1 MEKRI
6 YAALP
11 TYSLQQ
17 AIEICNQCDDIE
29 NCALLPLSVGFYWDD
44 WKLAQNICIR
54 LFVHHNTAVRA
65 NAVLGLSYIAR
76 NHGKLDKHIVKPY
89 LLQELRQNETYRWR
103 IINALQDINLFLGW
117 HMAEKAIQ
125 KYKYLS

>member
-11 TYSLQQ
+11 TYSLPQ
-17 AIEICNQCDDIE
+17 AIEICDQCDNTEDCI
-29 NCALLPLSVGFYWDD
+29 LLPLSVGLYWDD
-44 WKLAQNICIR
+44 WKIAQSICLR
-54 LFVHHNTAVRA
+54 LFAHTNAAVRA
-65 NAVLGLSYIAR
+65 NAALGLSYIAR

-103 IINALQDINLFLGW
+103 IIDTIQDINLFLGW
-117 HMAEKAIQ
+117 HMVEKAIQ
-125 KYKYLS
+125 KYE